1 MINSRGSKI
10 LPIVILIFSCLFF
23 GSCITNKKIQYLQ
36 EIDSKTNYAD
46 TIKFNRSQYRL
57 QVNDIINIEIKTRN
71 TEFAALFGNNNLA
84 GAGNIGNV
92 AGGGGGDLFYTV
104 GYTISDS
111 GSINFPFLGKVDIA
125 GLTITEVSE
134 KLEKELRVF
143 QVDALAIVR
152 LGGLRFT
159 LLGEFN
165 RPGKYVILQ
174 NQVSIFEALATG
186 GDLKEIARRDRVTL
200 VRQYPD
206 GVRIHY
212 INVLDKNLINSPYY
226 FLQPND
232 LLYVEPLKRRAYGIG
247 VNGLQTLT
255 TALSVISTALL
266 LINYFNR

>member
-1 MINSRGSKI
+1 MINSRSSKS
-10 LPIVILIFSCLFF
+10 LAIVILIFSCLFL
-23 GSCITNKKIQYLQ
+23 GSCITNKKILYLQ
-36 EIDSKTNYAD
+36 ELDSNTNYTD
-46 TIKFNRSQYRL
+46 TVKYSRNQYRL
-57 QVNDIINIEIKTRN
+57 QVNDIINIEVKTRN
-71 TEFAALFGNNNLA
+71 TEFAALFGNSSIA
-84 GAGNIGNV
+84 GAGGLGNI

-125 GLTITEVSE
+125 GLTINEVSE

-174 NQVSIFEALATG
+174 NQVTIYEAIATG
-186 GDLKEIARRDRVTL
+186 GDLKEIARRDKVVL

-206 GVRIHY
+206 GARIHY

-247 VNGLQTLT
+247 VNGLQTLS

>member
-1 MINSRGSKI
+1 MINSRSSKI
-10 LPIVILIFSCLFF
+10 LPFVILLFSCLFF
-23 GSCITNKKIQYLQ
+23 GSCITNKRIQYLQ
-36 EIDSKTNYAD
+36 ELDSKTNYTD
-46 TIKFNRSQYRL
+46 TIKYNRSEYKL

-71 TEFAALFGNNNLA
+71 TEFAALFGNSSLA
-84 GAGNIGNV
+84 AGGSLGNV

-111 GSINFPFLGKVDIA
+111 GSINFPFLGKVDIV
-125 GLTITEVSE
+125 GLTIGEVSE

-152 LGGLRFT
+152 LGGMRFT

-165 RPGKYVILQ
+165 RPGKYVVLQ
-174 NQVSIFEALATG
+174 NQVSIFEAIATG
-186 GDLKEIARRDRVTL
+186 GDLREIARREKVIL

-212 INVLDKNLINSPYY
+212 LNVLDKNIINSPYY

-255 TALSVISTALL
+255 TTLSVITTTLL